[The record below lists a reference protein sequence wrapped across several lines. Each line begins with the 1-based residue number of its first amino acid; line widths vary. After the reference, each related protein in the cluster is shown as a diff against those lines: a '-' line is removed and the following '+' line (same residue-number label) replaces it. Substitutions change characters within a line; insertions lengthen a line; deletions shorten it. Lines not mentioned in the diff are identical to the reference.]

1 MTTQQQYKICK
12 TSVGRQTLRLL
23 MSINHNIP
31 DVTVQRQL
39 GTAPT
44 PHFSDLWYNYKGGN
58 RCKISYTCTIS
69 ITIVIKEDILS
80 NILVSHHASGH
91 KTHSCDEF
99 APFSNVF
106 EQLVNDFLW
115 FFFGWLMDWIW
126 CAFVKKALVVSPA
139 YGFMR
144 GEYMRELSLICV
156 CGQAVKVLK
165 VNTTIQ
171 MLVRYFPY
179 GESVIGTRQT
189 PSPSAVRSLW

>member
-1 MTTQQQYKICK
+1 
-12 TSVGRQTLRLL
+12 
-23 MSINHNIP
+23 
-31 DVTVQRQL
+31 
-39 GTAPT
+39 
-44 PHFSDLWYNYKGGN
+44 
-58 RCKISYTCTIS
+58 
-69 ITIVIKEDILS
+69 
-80 NILVSHHASGH
+80 
-91 KTHSCDEF
+91 
-99 APFSNVF
+99 
-106 EQLVNDFLW
+106 
-115 FFFGWLMDWIW
+115 MDWIW

-179 GESVIGTRQT
+179 GEAVIGTRQT